1 MEQHKFLLFLLLKHL
16 QKEYKET
23 ACYLPCNSFF
33 PTMKRGGDNYD

>member
-23 ACYLPCNSFF
+23 ACYLLCNRFF
-33 PTMKRGGDNYD
+33 PTMKHGGDNYD